1 MYIPANIRRKITPK
15 TMLGREIRKF
25 QDILYRYKPFTLCVC
40 VCVCVCLYFMA
51 CGILV
56 HQPGIEPMPPAVE
69 VRSLNHWTA
78 KQVQYAIY

>member
-1 MYIPANIRRKITPK
+1 
-15 TMLGREIRKF
+15 MLGREIRKF

-40 VCVCVCLYFMA
+40 VCVWLYFMA